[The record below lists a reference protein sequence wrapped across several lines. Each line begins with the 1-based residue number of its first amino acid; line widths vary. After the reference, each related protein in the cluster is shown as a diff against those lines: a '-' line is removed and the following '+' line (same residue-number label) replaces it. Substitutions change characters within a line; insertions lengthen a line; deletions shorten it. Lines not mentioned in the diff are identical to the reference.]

1 VQVKNQQDCLNL
13 TNKPAF
19 TKRIRR
25 QIIARNWEFFAVT
38 APGLEKVCQNEFGS
52 FPFLNTSPKAVKG
65 GVEFSGRVHCA
76 YKANLYLRTAN
87 RIMMRIGSFKAANFR
102 QLEKK
107 LSEFSWELFLNP
119 HVSIQVKVS
128 ATHSRLYHTD
138 AVRERISEILQK
150 VSCCV
155 PTLSMSSEDMIQA
168 LYVRI
173 VNDKVTLSL
182 DSSGRILYKRGIKT
196 HGGKAPLRE
205 TTACA
210 ALLLAG
216 YDGQEPLI
224 DPMCGSGTF
233 SLEAAMMARKIPPG
247 WFREFAFMRW
257 PCFNAARWK
266 FIRDQAQKEFLHVK
280 QPMIFASD
288 IDPQICREL
297 KKCVAKNEFDD
308 TIKVSDG
315 QDFFTLCPKNL
326 TDRQGLVVLN
336 PPYGFRMNPLET
348 DSDRFFGEIF
358 KKLKKDYKRWKV
370 AMIIP
375 HQHFAQRAT
384 LYLKMQP
391 LFHGGL
397 RLFLLYGII
406 PG

>member
-1 VQVKNQQDCLNL
+1 VQVKNQLDWLNL
-13 TNKPAF
+13 TNKIAF

-38 APGLEKVCQNEFGS
+38 VPDLERVCQNEFDF
-52 FPFLNTSPKAVKG
+52 FPFLNTSSKVVKG
-65 GVEFSGRVHCA
+65 GVEFSGKVHRV
-76 YKANLYLRTAN
+76 YEANLYLRTAN

-107 LSEFSWELFLNP
+107 LSEFSWELFLNL
-119 HVSIQVKVS
+119 HISIQVKVS
-128 ATHSRLYHTD
+128 AAHSRLYHTD
-138 AVRERISEILQK
+138 AVRQRIFEILQK

-155 PTLSMSSEDMIQA
+155 PKLSMSPEDMIQT

-173 VNDKVTLSL
+173 VDDKVTLSL
-182 DSSGRILYKRGIKT
+182 DSSGEILYKRGIKT

-216 YDGQEPLI
+216 YNGHEPLI

-233 SLEAAMMARKIPPG
+233 SLEAAMMALKIPPG
-247 WFREFAFMRW
+247 WFRQFAFMHW

-280 QPMIFASD
+280 QPIIFASD
-288 IDPQICREL
+288 IDPQICQEL
-297 KKCVAKNEFDD
+297 KECVSKNGFND

-315 QDFFTLCPKNL
+315 HDFFTLYPKNL
-326 TDRQGLVVLN
+326 TNQQGLVILN
-336 PPYGFRMNPLET
+336 PPYGFRMNPLEKNT
-348 DSDRFFGEIF
+348 DQFFREIL
-358 KKLKKDYKRWKV
+358 KKLKKDYKQWKV

-375 HQHFAQRAT
+375 HQRFAQRAT
-384 LYLKMQP
+384 LHLKMQP

-397 RLFLLYGII
+397 RLFLLYGTI